1 MTWSEGT
8 DAFPAAHIPSPL
20 LAASAQ
26 QRSNFPWLL
35 LSEAAP
41 FGPLWHR
48 EPCQCPWC
56 ARGFQAPRQWD
67 RGECVPLYMQD
78 PIITHTLQTCAEHTK
93 LPSHGQGTVRRT
105 LAKAAS
111 WQRVI
116 YILAS
121 FHYPNESFIS
131 RCNINSR
138 KSAHYIRGDFI
149 KMTIIYAATRA
160 WRGHGSCYL
169 VIPVSS

>member
-1 MTWSEGT
+1 MPDRKMTWSEGT

-48 EPCQCPWC
+48 GPCQCPSC
-56 ARGFQAPRQWD
+56 ARGTQAACSQGAHPATR
-67 RGECVPLYMQD
+67 VPLHMQD

-111 WQRVI
+111 
-116 YILAS
+116 
-121 FHYPNESFIS
+121 
-131 RCNINSR
+131 
-138 KSAHYIRGDFI
+138 
-149 KMTIIYAATRA
+149 
-160 WRGHGSCYL
+160 
-169 VIPVSS
+169 